1 MSIAKRVKAALGL
14 APKPEPDKSAMA
26 KPIPQPT
33 IPSVPSIIKAKRS
46 INELIWHC
54 AATPEGKNFTVK
66 DIDAWHKARGW
77 SGIGYHYVVYR
88 DGTIKAG
95 RDIEKTGAHVEGR
108 NNGTIGACYI
118 GGLSRNGKAAKD
130 TRTAAQRAAML
141 WLTKKL
147 AATYGLARISGH
159 NQYAQKACPSFD
171 VRTDE
176 LGNIPGYKRGK
187 KTGANT

>member
-1 MSIAKRVKAALGL
+1 MSIGARIKAALGL
-14 APKPEPDKSAMA
+14 APKPEPDKSAIN
-26 KPIPQPT
+26 KPVPQPT
-33 IPSVPSIIKAKRS
+33 IPSTPSIVKAKRP

-54 AATPEGKNFTVK
+54 AATPEGKDYSVK

-108 NNGTIGACYI
+108 NTGTVGCCYI
-118 GGLSRNGKAAKD
+118 GGLDKRGKNPRD
-130 TRTAAQRAAML
+130 TRTVAQRASMI

-147 AATYGLARISGH
+147 AETYGLARISGH
-159 NQYAQKACPSFD
+159 NQYASKACPSFD
-171 VRTDE
+171 VRTDQ
-176 LGNIPGYKRGK
+176 LGNIPGYQRGK
-187 KTGANT
+187 KTGAIK